1 MPIHNGV
8 KYKGHNNMAYENQ
21 HGAEAT
27 TEQQAPQFA
36 IQRIYTKD
44 ISFETPNSP
53 AIFQKEWKPEVQ
65 LDIDTKSN
73 KLADDTYEVT
83 LSLTVTAKVE
93 EQTAFLAEVQQSGI
107 FTIGNLPEAQL
118 AHTIGAFCPTT
129 LFPYAREAVANL
141 VSRGSFPQIN
151 LAPVNFEA
159 LFANY
164 VQQRAA
170 QANAEQAPAS
180 TETH

>member
-1 MPIHNGV
+1 
-8 KYKGHNNMAYENQ
+8 MADENQ
-21 HGAEAT
+21 NGAEGT
-27 TEQQAPQFA
+27 TEQAAPQFA

-53 AIFQKEWKPEVQ
+53 AIFQKDWKPEVQ
-65 LDIDTKSN
+65 LDLDTKSN
-73 KLADDTYEVT
+73 KLSDDTYEVV
-83 LSLTVTAKVE
+83 LSVTVTATVE
-93 EQTAFLAEVQQSGI
+93 GQTAFLAEVQQAGI

-129 LFPYAREAVANL
+129 LFPYARESVANL
-141 VSRGSFPQIN
+141 VNRGSFPQIN

-159 LFANY
+159 LFASY

-170 QANAEQAPAS
+170 QAKTEEIPAS

>member
-1 MPIHNGV
+1 MSDENT
-8 KYKGHNNMAYENQ
+8 NNADAPQ
-21 HGAEAT
+21 PA
-27 TEQQAPQFA
+27 TEQAAPQFA

-53 AIFQKEWKPEVQ
+53 AIFQKDWKPEIQ
-65 LDIDTKSN
+65 LDLDTKSN
-73 KLADDTYEVT
+73 KLAEDTYEVV
-83 LSLTVTAKVE
+83 LSVTVTATVE
-93 EQTAFLAEVQQSGI
+93 GQTAFLAEVKQAGI
-107 FTIGNLPEAQL
+107 FSIGNLDEAQL

-129 LFPYAREAVANL
+129 LFPYARESVANL

-159 LFANY
+159 LFASY

-170 QANAEQAPAS
+170 QAKTEQAPVS
-180 TETH
+180 SETH